1 MKKKLLW
8 TVALVCS
15 GIMGPTS
22 RGWAQPS
29 SLEERFLTEAP
40 RKWDEYSKLA
50 AALQHT
56 LKKWTV
62 GPDGKVEG
70 EPDYI
75 FRIKRTNSGSLV
87 LYSLE
92 RDGSKRCYATNGKY
106 AFELMRQE
114 DTDPWVAKSVFADL
128 PNEDAVSF
136 LTNNLLNDAKGG
148 SIRHAGPYELYEMP
162 VTQLIKRTG
171 FRVRSAKEVARGG
184 KSLVRIE
191 FLVDAEEETESRVSY
206 SDGWLLLDPDQY
218 WMVIEYEGSQ
228 IKAGGRRKSLIRGT
242 HECGVTK
249 SGIPALKRSKIE
261 IHAVHKNMPTVD
273 FGVVIQ
279 CEVEEREPTE
289 DEFTLSAFGLPEP
302 PGMPAV
308 YHGSPSWYLWIGA
321 IAFCSLAIGVGF
333 RAYGRR
339 RYGDTRPP
347 IK

>member
-1 MKKKLLW
+1 MRPRHRQGVSLVELL
-8 TVALVCS
+8 VVLAIIAILIALLV
-15 GIMGPTS
+15 TAVQKV
-22 RGWAQPS
+22 RAAAAQPA

-136 LTNNLLNDAKGG
+136 LTNNLEGVSQSVFCLGRLTG
-148 SIRHAGPYELYEMP
+148 S
-162 VTQLIKRTG
+162 
-171 FRVRSAKEVARGG
+171 RS
-184 KSLVRIE
+184 
-191 FLVDAEEETESRVSY
+191 
-206 SDGWLLLDPDQY
+206 Q
-218 WMVIEYEGSQ
+218 
-228 IKAGGRRKSLIRGT
+228 
-242 HECGVTK
+242 
-249 SGIPALKRSKIE
+249 
-261 IHAVHKNMPTVD
+261 
-273 FGVVIQ
+273 
-279 CEVEEREPTE
+279 
-289 DEFTLSAFGLPEP
+289 SA
-302 PGMPAV
+302 
-308 YHGSPSWYLWIGA
+308 
-321 IAFCSLAIGVGF
+321 
-333 RAYGRR
+333 
-339 RYGDTRPP
+339 
-347 IK
+347 